1 MTKKTVWVVFVLA
14 SVLLLAL
21 MAATAI
27 FRYQGSQAFYRL
39 TENDPGASREDWER
53 WSIRWEVAQAL
64 AEDAFML
71 YPLAALLLWLC
82 DSRNFWKSMGLTLAT
97 AALCAGMMYAVP
109 LLTDGRVGWGDMRY
123 VLLVCLLSYLKV
135 FVACLLVWWA
145 ARKYRKRNTIE

>member
-1 MTKKTVWVVFVLA
+1 MTKKTSWVVFILA

-21 MAATAI
+21 MAATA
-27 FRYQGSQAFYRL
+27 FCRYQGSQAFYRL

-53 WSIRWEVAQAL
+53 WSSRWEVAQAL

-145 ARKYRKRNTIE
+145 VRQYRKRNTVE